1 MCLKVQRCINMKM
14 VMMAFSMSVRENP
27 LCFMMIMFG
36 SFFIRDIG
44 DHDQLKLHLKNS
56 EKTRR
61 SLAVILQ
68 HCRLPRNEGEGAKS
82 GGRKQGCERRELR

>member
-82 GGRKQGCERRELR
+82 HSRKRARDEAHP